1 MFKTLIESYNPL
13 DKINVTQE
21 AVDEQERMIINHL
34 QNNQYVIIREKLYT
48 IQNRSINYYG
58 SNAESVFQELTNDIS
73 DFMAFQ
79 EALFNLMR
87 KGEIMP
93 IRIPN
98 TYLSGSDEIRICY
111 SENVGGGIHS
121 GQKRLSIPIFVHDQF
136 IRTPS
141 LRIR

>member
-1 MFKTLIESYNPL
+1 MFKTLIDSYDPL
-13 DKINVTQE
+13 NNINVTQE
-21 AVDEQERMIINHL
+21 AVAEQERMIINHL
-34 QNNQYVIIREKLYT
+34 QNNQYVTIREKLYS
-48 IQNRSINYYG
+48 IQNRSINYNR
-58 SNAESVFQELTNDIS
+58 SNAESVIQELTNDIS

-98 TYLSGSDEIRICY
+98 TYPSGSDEIRICY

-121 GQKRLSIPIFVHDQF
+121 GQKHLSIPIFVHDQF

-141 LRIR
+141 LRNR